1 MKIKT
6 ASGKTRV
13 EIPRNASIEEG
24 QISLS
29 LKLAISCFRCRRS
42 IWIINNMT
50 NGWRWRLLVIGAFD
64 HHIDTIILTIY
75 IRNICFYSY
84 FFYKETPTHIYIHS
98 LEIGN
103 NVALLSIHL
112 WQYDLSKPI
121 WVCMCKCLHLMC
133 WCWFEPWYFQQIKTI
148 TECITFYTT
157 LNVLVRKQLS
167 IYWISES
174 CVCHSSQNVRY
185 HRIHKYD
192 IKN

>member
-1 MKIKT
+1 MNRITQFENKT

-29 LKLAISCFRCRRS
+29 LKLAISCFRCRS
-42 IWIINNMT
+42 IWIMNNMT

-75 IRNICFYSY
+75 ILNICFRS
-84 FFYKETPTHIYIHS
+84 FSFYKETPTQIFIHS

-103 NVALLSIHL
+103 NVALFSIRL
-112 WQYDLSKPI
+112 WQYDLSKPF
-121 WVCMCKCLHLMC
+121 WVCMC

-148 TECITFYTT
+148 TECIT
-157 LNVLVRKQLS
+157 
-167 IYWISES
+167 I
-174 CVCHSSQNVRY
+174 
-185 HRIHKYD
+185 
-192 IKN
+192 